1 MPVLPTPDYYP
12 SLLFRDGNFATLYP
26 SLFRTKPNHSVPA
39 RERIET
45 PDGDYLDIDRHSTC
59 SHRSKRL
66 AIISHGLEG
75 NARKKYTLGMANMA
89 LSFGFDAVCWE
100 QRGAGKKPN
109 RKLRSYHSGE
119 TTDLHTVITH
129 CLKSG
134 YAEIALI
141 GFSMGGN
148 QILKYL
154 GEDPNRVP
162 QQVKTAVTFSV
173 PCDLSAT
180 ERIIALPSRHIYFQ
194 YFMKGLREKV
204 RTKAALFPEEVNIS
218 DLKSVHN
225 LRDFDDLFTAPN
237 NGFKSADDYYTKS
250 SSLQFL
256 PRIAIPTLLVQAQN
270 DPFLAKECFPVT
282 EAQDNPNLYL
292 EMPKYGGHVGFHL
305 PGKENIYWSEKRAA
319 QFLKASLD

>member
-1 MPVLPTPDYYP
+1 MT
-12 SLLFRDGNFATLYP
+12 
-26 SLFRTKPNHSVPA
+26 PNHSVPA

-45 PDGDYLDIDRHSTC
+45 PDGDYLDIDRHCNGTL
-59 SHRSKRL
+59 RSKRL

-89 LSFGFDAVCWE
+89 LSLGFDAVCWE

-129 CLKSG
+129 CLDSE

-162 QQVKTAVTFSV
+162 HQVKTAVTFSV

-180 ERIIALPSRHIYFQ
+180 ERVIALPSRHIYFQ

-204 RTKAALFPEEVNIS
+204 RTKAELFPEEVNAS
-218 DLKSVHN
+218 DLKNVHN
-225 LRDFDDLFTAPN
+225 LRDFDNLFTAPN
-237 NGFKSADDYYTKS
+237 NGFKDADDYYTQS

-270 DPFLAKECFPVT
+270 DPFLAQECFPVT

-292 EMPKYGGHVGFHL
+292 EMPEYGGHVGFHL
-305 PGKENIYWSEKRAA
+305 PGGENVYWSEKRAA
-319 QFLKASLD
+319 QFLKTSLC